1 MYKSEKLFQ
10 VIKLE
15 TFLTFQ
21 YLSTDQKGKKKK
33 TYVLCN
39 SNKY

>member
-21 YLSTDQKGKKKK
+21 YLSTDQKGKKKP
-33 TYVLCN
+33 YVLCN